1 MQFFTV
7 ALSAFLATAAVA
19 SPVATKWNGWGDGCL
34 TDAQANYLV
43 QSFKQILSDPN
54 RTAIVAIAEEII
66 ATDYVEISDSINSL
80 AGYPVS

>member
-1 MQFFTV
+1 MQFFTL
-7 ALSAFLATAAVA
+7 ALSTLLATAAVA
-19 SPVATKWNGWGDGCL
+19 SPVKKWNEWENCL